1 MTKNNI
7 KRNYRHFFHL
17 VDQSPWPLIVAISAL
32 MITIGFVVWVH
43 YGEILFML
51 IGLFFT
57 LYGMFLWCRDVVRE
71 STFQGYHTK
80 AVRRSLKIGMI
91 LFIISEVF
99 FFLSFFWAFFHSSLA
114 PVIQIGSF
122 WPPRGLRDV
131 VFNAFDIP
139 LLNTALLLG
148 SGASITWA
156 HYALSAQKR
165 ISAFFGFVVTIVLA
179 ILFTILQLREYSE
192 AKFNFGSGIYGSV
205 FFIATGFHGLH
216 VLIGT
221 IFIIVCFFR
230 FLSFHFTKKHH
241 EGFVFASWYWHFVDV
256 VWIFLFFMVYLW
268 GNW

>member
-1 MTKNNI
+1 MNNNI
-7 KRNYRHFFHL
+7 KRSYRHFFHL
-17 VDQSPWPLIVAISAL
+17 VDQSPWPLIVALAAFL
-32 MITIGFVVWVH
+32 ITIGFVVWVH
-43 YGEILFML
+43 YGDIFFML
-51 IGLFFT
+51 MGLCLT
-57 LYGMFLWCRDVVRE
+57 LYGMYLWCRDVVRE

-80 AVRRSLKIGMI
+80 AVRRSLKLGMI
-91 LFIISEVF
+91 LFIVSEVF

-114 PVIQIGSF
+114 PVIQIGSL
-122 WPPRGLRDV
+122 WPPRGLKSV

-139 LLNTALLLG
+139 LLNTALLLA

-165 ISAFFGFVVTIVLA
+165 ISAIFGFVVTIVLA
-179 ILFTILQLREYSE
+179 VLFTFLQLREYSE

-221 IFIIVCFFR
+221 IFILVCFFR
-230 FLSFHFTKKHH
+230 FLDFHFTKKHH

-256 VWIFLFFMVYLW
+256 VWIFLFFMIYLW